1 MTDENKENEV
11 NALKNQAV
19 NALASKYLKNATLG
33 EALAL
38 VPFGTLVQLVQNQV
52 INQSNNEVSSMTEE
66 QVKELIN
73 SDNST
78 ENAPLS

>member
-11 NALKNQAV
+11 NALKDQAV
-19 NALASKYLKNATLG
+19 NTLASKYLKNATLG
-33 EALAL
+33 EALSL